1 MKKSGD
7 TILWSKGSNRR
18 RVSHSPWSREQETL
32 CEINELHH
40 SKCMGTSILNLDL
53 VHATGVKPQTRLGI
67 DIRGLWAALPLHRQ
81 DTDSLQPED
90 LLRSS
95 S

>member
-1 MKKSGD
+1 
-7 TILWSKGSNRR
+7 
-18 RVSHSPWSREQETL
+18 
-32 CEINELHH
+32 
-40 SKCMGTSILNLDL
+40 MGTSILDLDL
-53 VHATGVKPQTRLGI
+53 VRATGVKPQTRLGI
-67 DIRGLWAALPLHRQ
+67 DIRGLWAAIPLHRQ